1 MTPNALPPRTSVTVE
16 TDDLF
21 EICKAAQG
29 AIELDKIHEKE
40 AAAHFVLNRAFA
52 YLTPAARAD
61 FSEWVGRKGWL
72 EARQKEVIILPG

>member
-1 MTPNALPPRTSVTVE
+1 ME

-21 EICKAAQG
+21 EICKAAQA
-29 AIELDKIHEKE
+29 AIEHDKFHEKE

-52 YLTPAARAD
+52 YLSPAARAD

-72 EARQKEVIILPG
+72 EARQKEVIILP